1 MPAAFDAAP
10 DLVHEWRGLDEA
22 QLMAALGAPGQRAE
36 GRFYPDSYRYA
47 AGTPDATLGAYE
59 DTMSEITDELKHDFK
74 SALESLQTL
83 RDEVRVKMHLA
94 SMDAKDQWSK
104 LEVDLDDAQRDAE
117 NVTHD
122 TRVKVAAIWAAAA
135 GSLLG
140 GAYTI
145 KQFFG
150 GGPPPGM
157 GPQ

>member
-1 MPAAFDAAP
+1 MAPRPARP
-10 DLVHEWRGLDEA
+10 MLR
-22 QLMAALGAPGQRAE
+22 LGH
-36 GRFYPDSYRYA
+36 
-47 AGTPDATLGAYE
+47 YE

-122 TRVKVAAIWAAAA
+122 TRVKVAEKLDQAAKRLQEF
-135 GSLLG
+135 SRN
-140 GAYTI
+140 I
-145 KQFFG
+145 I
-150 GGPPPGM
+150 
-157 GPQ
+157 